1 VASKGGAP
9 QNPVWYY
16 NLLAHPDDVMLQD
29 GPEPIDVVVRQVSG
43 DERVQWWDR
52 AVRAYPSYAD
62 YQVKTTR
69 KIPVFV
75 ARRK

>member
-1 VASKGGAP
+1 
-9 QNPVWYY
+9 
-16 NLLAHPDDVMLQD
+16 
-29 GPEPIDVVVRQVSG
+29 VVVRQVSG

-69 KIPVFV
+69 EIPVFV